1 MAPEINNYITKRY
14 ERWLD
19 YSKYKCSKAELNDQ
33 ANDVL
38 DEVLLNILKKDEQFL
53 LRLISTKKIQKGVE
67 YSEFDFFLLRAIDLN
82 INSETSPYRHKN
94 KPIPRAKVE
103 LSRLRIADIEA
114 DETDHAGYVLDR
126 MHQIRAMIDEMGF
139 SDKAMAI
146 FEFKF
151 FNDEAFSDWTGP
163 ETKRELYTIYSR
175 ITKILNAKIHGR
187 LLV

>member
-19 YSKYKCSKAELNDQ
+19 YSKYKCSKAELHGQ
-33 ANDVL
+33 EYDVL

-53 LRLISTKKIQKGVE
+53 LKLINTKKVQKGVE

-82 INSETSPYRHKN
+82 VNSETSPYRHKN
-94 KPIPRAKVE
+94 KPIPRANVE
-103 LSRLRIADIEA
+103 VSRLKILDLQEE
-114 DETDHAGYVLDR
+114 ETDHAGYVLDR
-126 MHQIRAMIDEMGF
+126 MHQIRNVIDEMGF
-139 SDKAMAI
+139 SEKAMAI

-151 FNDEAFSDWTGP
+151 FNDEKFGDWPGP
-163 ETKRELYTIYSR
+163 ETKRELYCIYSR

>member
-103 LSRLRIADIEA
+103 LSRLRIADVET
-114 DETDHAGYVLDR
+114 DEFDHAGYILNR
-126 MHQIRAMIDEMGF
+126 MQKLREIIDELGF
-139 SDKAMAI
+139 SDRAMAI
-146 FEFKF
+146 IEFRIINNESW
-151 FNDEAFSDWTGP
+151 NDWQGDEK
-163 ETKRELYTIYSR
+163 KRELYNIHAR
-175 ITKILNAKIHGR
+175 IWDIIEDKIHGR
-187 LLV
+187 LLI